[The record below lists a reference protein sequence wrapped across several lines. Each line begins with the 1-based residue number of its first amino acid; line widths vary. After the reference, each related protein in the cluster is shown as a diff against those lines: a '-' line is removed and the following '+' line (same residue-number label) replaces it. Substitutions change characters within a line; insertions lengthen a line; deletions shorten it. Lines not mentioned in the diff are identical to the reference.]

1 MAEKLKTAVLG
12 ATGYSGLELTRLL
25 TRHPQVE
32 KPLLL
37 RRSTESDEANHGSAG
52 LPIVSSNGNGHLRVA
67 PFSWSALQQHGTELL
82 FLATPHA
89 VSRELAPE
97 ALARGLRVVD
107 LSGAWR
113 LKDAEHREVYGF
125 YDVDA
130 VIAAKLNATSVYG
143 LPELNAEEIR
153 DAALVANPGCYATS
167 GSATLRPPVFVRAR
181 ELVES
186 LTR

>member
-37 RRSTESDEANHGSAG
+37 RRGTGSDEANHGSAG
-52 LPIVSSNGNGHLRVA
+52 LPVVSSNGNGHLRVA
-67 PFSWSALQQHGTELL
+67 PFSWPALQQHGTELL
-82 FLATPHA
+82 FLATPHV

-125 YDVDA
+125 NDADA
-130 VIAAKLNATSVYG
+130 VI
-143 LPELNAEEIR
+143 
-153 DAALVANPGCYATS
+153 LVGDRAFLCHGIGGFSRGA
-167 GSATLRPPVFVRAR
+167 AR
-181 ELVES
+181 EEGCTQRQGKNERTGELRATHGRHSWEVFDG
-186 LTR
+186 